1 MYAYGPVPSRRFG
14 RSLGV
19 SPIPE
24 KTCSYSCVY
33 CQLGRTKVLTTKRQS
48 FFPKEAIFADI
59 EKVVRA
65 NQDNID
71 YITFVGDGEPT
82 LSSDLGSL
90 IHECKQRFPY
100 KVGVITNGSLLWMDE
115 VRQDL
120 READVVNI
128 TMATSDP
135 DTFKKMHRPHTS
147 LQFDQVWRGI
157 QQFALEFKGQIWAE
171 IMLVDMVNTDAE
183 AMKTLKNL
191 IDSVRPART
200 YVMAP
205 TRPPAEPWVHIPQ
218 PETILE
224 ALALFGGENVTQ
236 LEEGS
241 FGLDEFHNAEEAIF
255 EICRRHPL
263 RFAQAQII
271 EAYFAQRVL
280 DRMIAKGKLRIVN
293 YQNRKYVLPSEFV
306 FGKQAQ
312 EQNERKEYTT

>member
-14 RSLGV
+14 RSVGV

-33 CQLGRTKVLTTKRQS
+33 CQLGRTKTLTTKRHS
-48 FFPKEAIFADI
+48 FFPKEAVFADI

-65 NQDNID
+65 NEGKID

-82 LSSDLGSL
+82 LSLDLGAL
-90 IHECKQRFPY
+90 IHECKQSFPY
-100 KVGVITNGSLLWMDE
+100 KVAVITNGSLLWMED

-128 TMATSDP
+128 TMTTSDP
-135 DTFKKMHRPHTS
+135 DTFKRMHRPHGS
-147 LQFDQVWRGI
+147 IRFEQVWQGI
-157 QQFALEFKGQIWAE
+157 QQFAAEFKGQIWAE
-171 IMLVDMVNTDAE
+171 IMLVDMVNTDTE
-183 AMKTLKNL
+183 AMKGLKNL
-191 IDSVRPART
+191 MDGVQPDRT

-205 TRPPAEPWVHIPQ
+205 TRPPAEPWVHMPQ
-218 PETILE
+218 PEIILQ

-241 FGLDEFHNAEEAIF
+241 FGLNEFHSAEEAIS

-263 RFAQAQII
+263 RIAQARTI
-271 EAYFAQRVL
+271 EAYFAKRTL
-280 DRMIAKGKLRIVN
+280 DRLVTSGKFKIVSF
-293 YQNRKYVLPSEFV
+293 QNSKYVLPSEFV
-306 FGKQAQ
+306 FGKLGQK
-312 EQNERKEYTT
+312 NN

>member
-14 RSLGV
+14 RSVGV

-33 CQLGRTKVLTTKRQS
+33 CQLGRTKTLTTKRHS
-48 FFPKEAIFADI
+48 FFPKEAVFADI

-65 NQDNID
+65 NEGKID

-82 LSSDLGSL
+82 LSLDLGAL
-90 IHECKQRFPY
+90 IHECKQSFPY
-100 KVGVITNGSLLWMDE
+100 KVAVITNGSLLWMED

-135 DTFKKMHRPHTS
+135 DTFKGMHRPHGS
-147 LQFDQVWRGI
+147 LRFEQVWQGI
-157 QQFALEFKGQIWAE
+157 QQFAAEFKGQIWAE
-171 IMLVDMVNTDAE
+171 IMLVDMVNTDTE
-183 AMKTLKNL
+183 AMKSLKTL
-191 IDSVRPART
+191 IDSVHPERT

-205 TRPPAEPWVHIPQ
+205 TRPPAEPWVHMPR

-241 FGLDEFHNAEEAIF
+241 FGLDEFHSAVEAIS

-263 RFAQAQII
+263 RIAQARTI
-271 EAYFAQRVL
+271 EAYFAQRTL
-280 DRMIAKGKLRIVN
+280 DRLIASGKFKIIS

-306 FGKQAQ
+306 FGKQ
-312 EQNERKEYTT
+312 EQS